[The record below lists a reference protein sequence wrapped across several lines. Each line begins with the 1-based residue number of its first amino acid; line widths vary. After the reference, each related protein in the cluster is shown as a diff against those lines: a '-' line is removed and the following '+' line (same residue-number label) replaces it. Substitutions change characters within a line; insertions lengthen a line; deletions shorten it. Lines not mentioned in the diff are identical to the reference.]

1 MAKAPT
7 TKTTATPSTTPTA
20 PAAGEGVSNPINAP
34 VVPTTAESGTT
45 PTKPTEG
52 DSTHST
58 GAIDQAGE
66 SQSQQPQG
74 ESGVDRVGSGATDQL
89 APATAESGTVPTA
102 PTKPTEDDSTVLK
115 AQAESLDLWVHNKGV
130 FSKTEPRSKMLL
142 GAGKTT
148 HIQISSVAMRQTVE
162 RNIEQMNHLNG
173 GRLLVLV
180 DQPVAPEPEEGS

>member
-7 TKTTATPSTTPTA
+7 TKTTATSSTTPTA
-20 PAAGEGVSNPINAP
+20 PAAGEGVTNPINAP
-34 VVPTTAESGTT
+34 V
-45 PTKPTEG
+45 
-52 DSTHST
+52 
-58 GAIDQAGE
+58 
-66 SQSQQPQG
+66 
-74 ESGVDRVGSGATDQL
+74 

-102 PTKPTEDDSTVLK
+102 PIKPTEDDSAVLK

-130 FSKTEPRSKMLL
+130 FSKTEPRSKVLL